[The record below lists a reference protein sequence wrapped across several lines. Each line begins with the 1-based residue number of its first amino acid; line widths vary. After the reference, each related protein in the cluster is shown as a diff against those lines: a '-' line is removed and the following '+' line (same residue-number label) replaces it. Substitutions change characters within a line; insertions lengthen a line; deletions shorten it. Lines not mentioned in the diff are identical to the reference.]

1 MGLPGVR
8 AARPSSPPPPL
19 SPPPG
24 GLWVGI
30 LRGHMALEAA
40 QLPKYLVSLVYWR
53 KKKKRAM
60 CVGRKGGCEGREK
73 LPVSRQAMLALQTC
87 GRDSRASPR
96 ASGREGK
103 AGWGSLATGL
113 SGSGERLTR
122 RAFRGTG
129 RKAGGWEIPIAKRNE
144 EPNGCVFKLVLSP
157 SFSPRMRGSL
167 FGLED
172 CGGRVGQDRGWKKL
186 LILHA
191 VVCAGSGSKSA
202 KLGL

>member
-1 MGLPGVR
+1 
-8 AARPSSPPPPL
+8 
-19 SPPPG
+19 
-24 GLWVGI
+24 
-30 LRGHMALEAA
+30 
-40 QLPKYLVSLVYWR
+40 
-53 KKKKRAM
+53 M

-157 SFSPRMRGSL
+157 SFSPRMRESL
-167 FGLED
+167 FALED
-172 CGGRVGQDRGWKKL
+172 CGGRAGQDRGWKKL